1 MTKKEIQ
8 HYFGVKDHFE
18 IPEYDVATPLET
30 EPNGRAVSHFRRRRS
45 HTHPE
50 VLHYRLHAFGER
62 LRLRMKRNKRL
73 MAPNLVI
80 ETHHGGGLVTARPVP
95 ENKFYLGK
103 VFSDPDSLVAL
114 KSNKGLTGMIKTSGD
129 ILFVQPLPRH
139 LAKRVR
145 KSAITVP
152 HLIYKLSTG
161 KRSESDCQ
169 TKEPEKGRFETS
181 IRRRTP
187 RAANESTHFR
197 YLEAALIVSQQYVEK
212 YQSDKFA
219 TILLVIANMVAA
231 MFQDPSIGKYPV
243 YYVVNKIFHIKNT
256 TELGFKETD
265 PISVKL
271 NRISGWSNKYMSKSD
286 ADPEHFDVFS
296 YITDKMSGGLAQLS
310 TMCKPGNGNMNGD
323 MGLQTAL
330 TVAHETG
337 HNFNLGHD
345 GQGCH
350 GGPFIM
356 SSITPSGKNAAKWSN
371 CSRVKLESLLKSKTR
386 WTCLNDVPF
395 EIRKL
400 RLDPND
406 QNRLPGEIFDGNQQC
421 EMQYGKSWTLSP
433 HRKGDCSKLFCFKGG
448 AELSEVA
455 PMADG
460 SPCGARDWC
469 IGGVCEDNGKKRR
482 PGGWSSWSLSYSK
495 CTRSCGGGAQYSR
508 RYCNNPTPMNDGK
521 PCEGSYKFWRI
532 CNPQLCPLGSAT
544 FRAGQCTQRRPGS
557 RPIYWGHA
565 CSLFCAIGRVVRGTG
580 YVEDGTRCYS
590 DKKRLDVC
598 IERQCRRVGCDHIL
612 DSNALVDRCGICGG
626 NGDSCFKVEGFYNKS
641 HTITGPEN
649 ADLIAKI
656 VVGTTGALFQIKKVT
671 QNYLGLQWENGTY
684 LVGGHFSSR
693 VQTVT
698 AAGTTIKYNKNNRK
712 PRLLF
717 AGPTNAI
724 LKVVYIFRSG
734 SNLGV
739 DYSFTRPSQAG
750 DPKVQ
755 YQWKTAAWSSCSVT
769 CGRGVRKRSVRC
781 VTFGDQ
787 TPASD
792 QACDGRN
799 KPAVLEQCSPTNC
812 AVRWQTTPWSD
823 CSKSCGN
830 GKQTRKVECVM
841 DITPTEYLQS
851 DNCSDANKPNVPITL
866 KSCNSFA
873 CFSDWDTKEGLNRDD
888 CGEPIDP
895 NTLSCYRIDERG
907 RKSMVPP
914 IMCRYRPRPTR
925 LPCTTPS
932 SPTQSRPSTP
942 RPPYSKSTVKAGSQ
956 KIQTNFSLLITLLAL
971 LLHLTKA
978 TTY

>member
-1 MTKKEIQ
+1 
-8 HYFGVKDHFE
+8 
-18 IPEYDVATPLET
+18 
-30 EPNGRAVSHFRRRRS
+30 
-45 HTHPE
+45 
-50 VLHYRLHAFGER
+50 
-62 LRLRMKRNKRL
+62 
-73 MAPNLVI
+73 
-80 ETHHGGGLVTARPVP
+80 
-95 ENKFYLGK
+95 
-103 VFSDPDSLVAL
+103 
-114 KSNKGLTGMIKTSGD
+114 
-129 ILFVQPLPRH
+129 
-139 LAKRVR
+139 
-145 KSAITVP
+145 
-152 HLIYKLSTG
+152 
-161 KRSESDCQ
+161 
-169 TKEPEKGRFETS
+169 
-181 IRRRTP
+181 
-187 RAANESTHFR
+187 
-197 YLEAALIVSQQYVEK
+197 
-212 YQSDKFA
+212 
-219 TILLVIANMVAA
+219 
-231 MFQDPSIGKYPV
+231 
-243 YYVVNKIFHIKNT
+243 
-256 TELGFKETD
+256 
-265 PISVKL
+265 
-271 NRISGWSNKYMSKSD
+271 
-286 ADPEHFDVFS
+286 
-296 YITDKMSGGLAQLS
+296 
-310 TMCKPGNGNMNGD
+310 
-323 MGLQTAL
+323 
-330 TVAHETG
+330 
-337 HNFNLGHD
+337 
-345 GQGCH
+345 
-350 GGPFIM
+350 
-356 SSITPSGKNAAKWSN
+356 
-371 CSRVKLESLLKSKTR
+371 
-386 WTCLNDVPF
+386 
-395 EIRKL
+395 
-400 RLDPND
+400 
-406 QNRLPGEIFDGNQQC
+406 
-421 EMQYGKSWTLSP
+421 
-433 HRKGDCSKLFCFKGG
+433 
-448 AELSEVA
+448 
-455 PMADG
+455 
-460 SPCGARDWC
+460 
-469 IGGVCEDNGKKRR
+469 
-482 PGGWSSWSLSYSK
+482 
-495 CTRSCGGGAQYSR
+495 
-508 RYCNNPTPMNDGK
+508 MNDGK

-914 IMCRYRPRPTR
+914 IMCRYRSRPTR